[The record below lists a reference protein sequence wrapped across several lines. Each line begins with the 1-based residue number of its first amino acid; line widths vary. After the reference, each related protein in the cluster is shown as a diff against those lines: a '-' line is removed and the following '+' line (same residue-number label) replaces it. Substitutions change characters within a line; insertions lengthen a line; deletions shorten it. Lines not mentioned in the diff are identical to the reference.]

1 MPSERAVYAAGGWR
15 PLARAWQRRSP
26 KRIAMAVRP
35 AGRGGVAA
43 GAGGARSPAVRE
55 QRRVPPMP
63 TRPPARLRDGRAL
76 ARLGLAAGLVVPA
89 GLLGVPAAIAIP
101 VTAPA
106 AAATVTGGVLGSA
119 AGAAAAAGPELP
131 ACGDPDDEHFPI
143 ETRIH
148 GGPDTYASGG
158 GYGIWYLDLTNTTA
172 EPCHSIH
179 PVLVL
184 TDEDRTLAAEQ
195 IQLEFT
201 ERAHPG
207 EEHRVSWESTE
218 RDEQI
223 GVFGSGEQDDFPGFT
238 VPAKKT
244 VTVEVRMA
252 FTSDTRPAEVTARA
266 AIVQRRTAGSDAE
279 QAGEAGEAADGDWV
293 GESAPYSFAIVEGGL
308 DAPEDTMATPDAEGA
323 QVPGLAR
330 TGQARTLGAA
340 LASGALVLAGAAAVI
355 QARRLRGGRR

>member
-1 MPSERAVYAAGGWR
+1 
-15 PLARAWQRRSP
+15 
-26 KRIAMAVRP
+26 
-35 AGRGGVAA
+35 
-43 GAGGARSPAVRE
+43 
-55 QRRVPPMP
+55 MP

-76 ARLGLAAGLVVPA
+76 TRLGLAAGLVVPA

-106 AAATVTGGVLGSA
+106 GTVAV
-119 AGAAAAAGPELP
+119 AGEAFPV
-131 ACGDPDDEHFPI
+131 CGDPDAEDFPI

-158 GYGIWYLDLTNTTA
+158 GYGTWYLDLTNTTS

-184 TDEDRTLAAEQ
+184 TDEDRTLTAEQ

-201 ERAHPG
+201 ERAHPD
-207 EEHRVSWESTE
+207 EEHRVSWESTD

-223 GVFGSGEQDDFPGFT
+223 GVFGSGEQGDDFPGFT

-252 FTSDTRPAEVTARA
+252 FTSDTRPGKVTAHA
-266 AIVQRRTAGSDAE
+266 AIVQRRSAQDQAE
-279 QAGEAGEAADGDWV
+279 QAGKSSDGDWV
-293 GESAPYSFAIVEGGL
+293 GESAAYPFVIVEGGL
-308 DAPEDTMATPDAEGA
+308 DAPEDTGSTMDAEGDA
-323 QVPGLAR
+323 VPELAR
-330 TGQARTLGAA
+330 TGQARA
-340 LASGALVLAGAAAVI
+340 LRAGVVSGALVLAGAVAMTY
-355 QARRLRGGRR
+355 ARRLRTGRR

>member
-1 MPSERAVYAAGGWR
+1 
-15 PLARAWQRRSP
+15 
-26 KRIAMAVRP
+26 
-35 AGRGGVAA
+35 
-43 GAGGARSPAVRE
+43 
-55 QRRVPPMP
+55 MP

-76 ARLGLAAGLVVPA
+76 TRLGLAAGLVVPA

-106 AAATVTGGVLGSA
+106 GTVAV
-119 AGAAAAAGPELP
+119 AGEAFPV
-131 ACGDPDDEHFPI
+131 CGDPDAEDFPI

-158 GYGIWYLDLTNTTA
+158 GYGTWYLDLTNTTS

-184 TDEDRTLAAEQ
+184 TDEDRTLTAEQ

-201 ERAHPG
+201 ERAHPD
-207 EEHRVSWESTE
+207 EEHRVSWESTD

-223 GVFGSGEQDDFPGFT
+223 GVFGSGEQGDDFPGFT

-252 FTSDTRPAEVTARA
+252 FTSDTRPGKVTAHA
-266 AIVQRRTAGSDAE
+266 AIVQRRSAQDRAE
-279 QAGEAGEAADGDWV
+279 QAGKSSDGDWV
-293 GESAPYSFAIVEGGL
+293 GESAAYPFVIVEGGL
-308 DAPEDTMATPDAEGA
+308 DAPEDTGSTMDAEGDA
-323 QVPGLAR
+323 VPELAR
-330 TGQARTLGAA
+330 TGQARA
-340 LASGALVLAGAAAVI
+340 LRAGVVSGALVLAGAVAMTY
-355 QARRLRGGRR
+355 ARRLRTGRR

>member
-1 MPSERAVYAAGGWR
+1 
-15 PLARAWQRRSP
+15 
-26 KRIAMAVRP
+26 
-35 AGRGGVAA
+35 
-43 GAGGARSPAVRE
+43 
-55 QRRVPPMP
+55 MP

-76 ARLGLAAGLVVPA
+76 TRLGLAAGLVVPA

-106 AAATVTGGVLGSA
+106 GTVAV
-119 AGAAAAAGPELP
+119 AGEALP
-131 ACGDPDDEHFPI
+131 VCGDPDAEDFPI

-158 GYGIWYLDLTNTTA
+158 GYGTWYLDLTNTTS

-184 TDEDRTLAAEQ
+184 TDEDRTLTAEQ

-201 ERAHPG
+201 ERAHPD
-207 EEHRVSWESTE
+207 EEHRVSWESTD

-223 GVFGSGEQDDFPGFT
+223 GVFGSGEQGDDFPGFT

-252 FTSDTRPAEVTARA
+252 FTSDTRPGKVTAHA
-266 AIVQRRTAGSDAE
+266 AIVQRRSAQDQAE
-279 QAGEAGEAADGDWV
+279 QAGKASDGDWV
-293 GESAPYSFAIVEGGL
+293 GESAAYPFVIVEGGL
-308 DAPEDTMATPDAEGA
+308 DAPEDTGSTMDAEGNT
-323 QVPGLAR
+323 VPELAR
-330 TGQARTLGAA
+330 TGQARA
-340 LASGALVLAGAAAVI
+340 LRAGLVSGALVLAGAVAMTY
-355 QARRLRGGRR
+355 ARRLRTGRR

>member
-1 MPSERAVYAAGGWR
+1 
-15 PLARAWQRRSP
+15 
-26 KRIAMAVRP
+26 
-35 AGRGGVAA
+35 
-43 GAGGARSPAVRE
+43 
-55 QRRVPPMP
+55 MP

-76 ARLGLAAGLVVPA
+76 TRLGLAAGLVVPA

-106 AAATVTGGVLGSA
+106 GTVAV
-119 AGAAAAAGPELP
+119 AGEALP
-131 ACGDPDDEHFPI
+131 VCGDPDAEDFPI

-158 GYGIWYLDLTNTTA
+158 GYGTWYLDLTNTTS

-184 TDEDRTLAAEQ
+184 TDEDRTLTAEQ

-201 ERAHPG
+201 ERAHPD
-207 EEHRVSWESTE
+207 EEHRVSWESTD

-223 GVFGSGEQDDFPGFT
+223 GVFGSGEQGDDFPGFT

-252 FTSDTRPAEVTARA
+252 FTSDTRPGKVTAHA
-266 AIVQRRTAGSDAE
+266 AIVQRRSAQDQAE
-279 QAGEAGEAADGDWV
+279 QAGKASDGDWV
-293 GESAPYSFAIVEGGL
+293 GESAAYPFVIVEGGL
-308 DAPEDTMATPDAEGA
+308 DAPEDTGSTMDAEGNA
-323 QVPGLAR
+323 VPELAR
-330 TGQARTLGAA
+330 TGQARA
-340 LASGALVLAGAAAVI
+340 LRAGLVSAALVLAGAVAMTY
-355 QARRLRGGRR
+355 ARRLRTGRR